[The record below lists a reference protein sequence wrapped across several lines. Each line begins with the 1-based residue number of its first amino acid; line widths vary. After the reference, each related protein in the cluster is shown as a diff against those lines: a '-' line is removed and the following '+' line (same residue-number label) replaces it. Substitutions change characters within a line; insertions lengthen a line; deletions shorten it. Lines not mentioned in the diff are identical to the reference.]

1 MFVKHLAKVCTP
13 SVEAGTVCCLA
24 TVELSTSWGHNTQFS
39 VTQCIR
45 SPLVRESRSPDDIL
59 YKLFLHLT
67 LYIGKHMPR
76 DTQTQSLN
84 DIILISTFQK
94 CLLNTKIFRRSFTL
108 SHDTLYRQISET
120 DEISFL
126 WTLFGQVSKLFSTPL
141 TPCGQLESQPLCAYS
156 GGIFKKSLGW

>member
-1 MFVKHLAKVCTP
+1 MFEKHSAKVRTP

-24 TVELSTSWGHNTQFS
+24 AVELNTSWGHNAQFL

-45 SPLVRESRSPDDIL
+45 SPLVGESGSPDDIL
-59 YKLFLHLT
+59 YKLSLHLT

-76 DTQTQSLN
+76 DVQTQSLN
-84 DIILISTFQK
+84 DILLISAFQK
-94 CLLNTKIFRRSFTL
+94 RLLKTKIFCRSFTL
-108 SHDTLYRQISET
+108 SPDTPYRQISET

-126 WTLFGQVSKLFSTPL
+126 WTLFGQVSNLFSTPL